1 MDIGY
6 NRALGFIAELVS
18 AGELYE
24 WRVKRAK
31 TNPEIRIS
39 RYPQVDPE

>member
-1 MDIGY
+1 MD
-6 NRALGFIAELVS
+6 
-18 AGELYE
+18 GELYE
-24 WRVKRAK
+24 WRVKRPK